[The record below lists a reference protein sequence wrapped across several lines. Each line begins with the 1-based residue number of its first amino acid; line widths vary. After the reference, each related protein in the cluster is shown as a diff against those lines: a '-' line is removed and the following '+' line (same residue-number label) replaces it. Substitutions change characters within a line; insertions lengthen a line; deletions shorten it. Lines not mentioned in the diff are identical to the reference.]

1 MLPTLGPE
9 RRATYSPFLPICPET
24 GRVLQVPVVE
34 RHPERGTIVYEEN
47 GRKVEVPVTGGQCKV
62 QWKADWAMRW
72 AALGVDYEMYGK
84 DLIPSARLSA
94 RICAIIGGTPPD
106 GLSYE
111 LFLDEQ
117 GQKISKSR
125 GNGLT
130 IDEWLRYAPE
140 ESLALYMFQQPKRA
154 KRLYFDVI
162 PRAVDDY
169 LGFLAAYAGQGPAER
184 LENPVWHIHAGA
196 PPTED
201 VPVSFSMLLNLVS
214 ASNSEDRGVLWGFLA
229 RYAPGAMPEGNR
241 LLSRLV
247 DYAIAYYHD
256 FVKPARRYRAPDG
269 QEAAALA
276 DLADRLAACAPD
288 TDGEALQDLVYEIGK
303 AHGFDPLR
311 AWFKALYE
319 VLLGESQGP
328 RFGSFIALYGV
339 RETEALIRRAL
350 AGQDLAAAG

>member
-1 MLPTLGPE
+1 
-9 RRATYSPFLPICPET
+9 
-24 GRVLQVPVVE
+24 
-34 RHPERGTIVYEEN
+34 
-47 GRKVEVPVTGGQCKV
+47 
-62 QWKADWAMRW
+62 
-72 AALGVDYEMYGK
+72 
-84 DLIPSARLSA
+84 
-94 RICAIIGGTPPD
+94 
-106 GLSYE
+106 
-111 LFLDEQ
+111 LFLDES

-125 GNGLT
+125 GNVLT
-130 IDEWLRYAPE
+130 IDEWLRYAPQ

-184 LENPVWHIHAGA
+184 LDNPVWHIHAGS
-196 PPTED
+196 PPVED

-214 ASNSEDRGVLWGFLA
+214 ASNSPDRGVLWGFLA
-229 RYAPGAMPEGNR
+229 RYAPGATPEGNR
-241 LLSRLV
+241 LLDRLV
-247 DYAIAYYHD
+247 DYAIAYYLD
-256 FVKPARRYRAPDG
+256 FVKPARRYRAPDA
-269 QEAAALA
+269 QEATALGALA
-276 DLADRLAACAPD
+276 DALAASAPD
-288 TDGEALQDLVYEIGK
+288 TDAEALQNLVYEIGK

-350 AGQDLAAAG
+350 AGQDLAATG